1 MLRTCRETFPVT
13 PATGLDTTALVHLE
27 GCAERPTTDIAL
39 LFCGKVFTLIIL
51 INAITITSV

>member
-27 GCAERPTTDIAL
+27 GCAERHTDIAL